1 MNASLSGSSDHPSYQ
16 LVDFG
21 RGRKLEDLGG
31 YRVDRPSP
39 AAIGMT
45 QKLPGVWQEADAFYD
60 TERQSWT
67 FRNPWPN
74 ALQLDCGG
82 FWMPVQPTPYGHIGL
97 FPEQASNWSWIRK
110 RVTAWLGTDFER
122 SSSMG
127 TSTSAAKTVSNTKR
141 QGACAMSTLQSSLQ
155 QDDQAFWGLN
165 LFGYTGASSLA
176 MVSAGLSVAHVDAAK
191 PNVQS
196 CKLAAE
202 CNGWG
207 DAPVRYL
214 VDDALKFSQRE
225 VRRGRRYQMVVLDPP
240 AYGHSPAGK
249 AWRLERDLWP
259 LLDACV
265 ENIHFVDVENRVGYF
280 RLTNFQKTTTRDVEN
295 ALWKLHREG
304 MRSLIIDVR
313 GNPGGLLSAAVEV
326 ADRFLSDGRIVTTR
340 GRNTRENADYN
351 AHRTNTWNLPI
362 AVLIDRDSAS
372 ASEIF
377 AGAIADQKRG
387 AIIGET
393 SFGKGSVQGIFRMQA
408 AKFGL
413 CLTTAKFYSP
423 SGKAISQNGVAPDL
437 EVSPTYIAARP
448 NPLGQITRDIEDAT
462 LQHAI
467 AELAGEKRIS
477 RDQATA
483 YAK

>member
-1 MNASLSGSSDHPSYQ
+1 
-16 LVDFG
+16 
-21 RGRKLEDLGG
+21 
-31 YRVDRPSP
+31 
-39 AAIGMT
+39 MT

-127 TSTSAAKTVSNTKR
+127 LSASAAKTVSTTKR
-141 QGACAMSTLQSSLQ
+141 QGACATSTLQSSLQ

-265 ENIHFVDVENRVGYF
+265 DLLADAFAILVTGHSPQVEAHDVVDYLRS
-280 RLTNFQKTTTRDVEN
+280 LPNFQRK
-295 ALWKLHREG
+295 
-304 MRSLIIDVR
+304 
-313 GNPGGLLSAAVEV
+313 
-326 ADRFLSDGRIVTTR
+326 
-340 GRNTRENADYN
+340 
-351 AHRTNTWNLPI
+351 
-362 AVLIDRDSAS
+362 
-372 ASEIF
+372 
-377 AGAIADQKRG
+377 
-387 AIIGET
+387 
-393 SFGKGSVQGIFRMQA
+393 
-408 AKFGL
+408 
-413 CLTTAKFYSP
+413 
-423 SGKAISQNGVAPDL
+423 ISQSVGKKRSSLQIDTGRSVL
-437 EVSPTYIAARP
+437 EATQGGRLDAGFYARVW
-448 NPLGQITRDIEDAT
+448 LE
-462 LQHAI
+462 
-467 AELAGEKRIS
+467 E
-477 RDQATA
+477 
-483 YAK
+483 